1 MPPTEPGTLLPLY
14 VHPATDPQSWRHAT
28 AAAGATDLTVV
39 VRHDGD
45 DPAVA
50 GALSLLAAAGIATLG
65 HVDLR
70 FATRPVAAL
79 RTAVAGWARCPVV
92 GIFLDQ
98 APTSPYSIGPVAL
111 TVRAARRAG
120 LPVVLNPAGVPDP
133 LYRQL
138 DSRVCTF
145 EGPWDEYRAWSGEG
159 SRPGDGHLVHSVPP
173 AELPQARALLRRRRA
188 GFGLVTDRTPP
199 QPYDGVPSWLAD
211 AAGAVTT

>member
-1 MPPTEPGTLLPLY
+1 MTPTEPRTLMPLY
-14 VHPATDPQSWRHAT
+14 VHPAIDPQSWRDAI
-28 AAAGATDLTVV
+28 AAGDATDLTVV

-50 GALSLLAAAGIATLG
+50 GALSQLAAAGVAALG
-65 HVDLR
+65 HVNLR
-70 FATRPVAAL
+70 FATRSVTDLAA
-79 RTAVAGWARCPVV
+79 AVAEWARCPVV

-120 LPVVLNPAGVPDP
+120 LPVVLHPAAPPDP

-138 DSRVCTF
+138 DASICTF
-145 EGPWDEYRAWSGEG
+145 EGSWEQYRAWSGDG
-159 SRPGDGHLVHSVPP
+159 GRPGDGHLVHSVPP
-173 AELPQARALLRRRRA
+173 AALPDARSLLRQRRA

-199 QPYDGVPSWLAD
+199 EPYGGVPIWLAG
-211 AAGAVTT
+211 AAATVTT